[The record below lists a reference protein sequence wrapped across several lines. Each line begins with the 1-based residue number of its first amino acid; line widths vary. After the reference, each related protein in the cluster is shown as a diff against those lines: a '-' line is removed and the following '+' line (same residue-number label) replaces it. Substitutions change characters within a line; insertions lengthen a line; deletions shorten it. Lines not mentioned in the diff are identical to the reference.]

1 MYKYHN
7 QLYYTN
13 CKLIIINYK
22 YFVFSH
28 QVLNNNCGVRS
39 VWLIIN
45 IECFF
50 FNLTITSVFVYVCV
64 HMCKRYVYNVHD
76 NTRIGRRSSHKSRDI
91 HDGTEKKQVH

>member
-7 QLYYTN
+7 QFYYTN
-13 CKLIIINYK
+13 RKLIIINYK
-22 YFVFSH
+22 YYVFSH
-28 QVLNNNCGVRS
+28 QVLNNNCGFSS
-39 VWLIIN
+39 VWLSSV
-45 IECFF
+45 FF
-50 FNLTITSVFVYVCV
+50 FNLTTTSVFVYVCV